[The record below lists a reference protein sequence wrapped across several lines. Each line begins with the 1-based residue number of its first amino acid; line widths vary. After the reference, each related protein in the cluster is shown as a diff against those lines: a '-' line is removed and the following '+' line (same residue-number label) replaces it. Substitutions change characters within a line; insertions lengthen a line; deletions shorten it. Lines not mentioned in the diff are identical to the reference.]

1 MTGNMRQKLTNLQG
15 FVVVVLLIAGAV
27 ALSVC
32 TGCATQHYAPQTYE
46 VKAFTLI
53 VGSPEYVQSM
63 WEAKTG
69 RICCVGGFYE
79 YETRTM
85 YVERD
90 KWHPERPVFEY
101 FGHEVWHL
109 PELGGRFHK

>member
-1 MTGNMRQKLTNLQG
+1 MSEHTCNKETEIAEIHAMCKRTDEAIRGNGK
-15 FVVVVLLIAGAV
+15 
-27 ALSVC
+27 
-32 TGCATQHYAPQTYE
+32 P
-46 VKAFTLI
+46 
-53 VGSPEYVQSM
+53 
-63 WEAKTG
+63 G